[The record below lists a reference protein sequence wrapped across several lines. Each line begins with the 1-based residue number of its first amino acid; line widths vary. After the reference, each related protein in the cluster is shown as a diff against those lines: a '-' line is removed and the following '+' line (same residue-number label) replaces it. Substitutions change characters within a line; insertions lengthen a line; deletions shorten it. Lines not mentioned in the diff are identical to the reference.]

1 MPAAWSAKDERQY
14 GHILKSCRSRGRYD
28 MQRCKAIAGATV
40 NTTRRREGRTLSEFT
55 DQDKNLLVVFA
66 IAAGLMALKLVS
78 P

>member
-1 MPAAWSAKDERQY
+1 
-14 GHILKSCRSRGRYD
+14 